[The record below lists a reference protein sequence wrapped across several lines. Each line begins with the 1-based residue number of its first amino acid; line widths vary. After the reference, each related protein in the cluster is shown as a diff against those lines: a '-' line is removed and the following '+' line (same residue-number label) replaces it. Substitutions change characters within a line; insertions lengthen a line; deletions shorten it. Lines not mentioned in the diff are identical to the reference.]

1 MKATELWPSR
11 SETTFGLTPAASSRV
26 AWVCLKSCL
35 CRHRHNHDLRHTHGI
50 ERLASASRLEQL
62 HAQAHRAEGT
72 AWHRAWYV
80 DPADAPEPNPD
91 DRAADDRAADAQEA
105 EW

>member
-1 MKATELWPSR
+1 MSGLSDADLARLRRLEAATKRLSD
-11 SETTFGLTPAASSRV
+11 
-26 AWVCLKSCL
+26 
-35 CRHRHNHDLRHTHGI
+35 HLRTTHGI

-80 DPADAPEPNPD
+80 DPADAPDPD
-91 DRAADDRAADAQEA
+91 ADDRAADAQEA